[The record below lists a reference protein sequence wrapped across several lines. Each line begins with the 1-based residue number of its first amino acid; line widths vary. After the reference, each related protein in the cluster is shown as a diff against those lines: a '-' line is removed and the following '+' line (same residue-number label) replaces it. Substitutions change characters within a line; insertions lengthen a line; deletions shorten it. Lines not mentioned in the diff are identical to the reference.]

1 MRLHGFVILF
11 FALFVKT
18 LVFTNFFWYNA
29 KEYIYN
35 TFKNKYNKIVLWRRK
50 MFKQKEKKEKNENG
64 KRGFHSKLIF
74 GIIAIILIAIFCIAM
89 TPVTLQNDT
98 FYTIKIGEQITKTGI
113 DMQDHFSWHEDL
125 AYTYP
130 HWLYDLITYEIYS
143 AFGMTGIYVMTCI
156 LTVILGISLYIVN
169 TKIAKNQLI
178 SFVLTAIVIYILRG
192 YIAARAQLAT
202 FILFVW
208 IIYFIE
214 MFLQNRKIRYA
225 VGLVLI
231 STLIANLHVA
241 VWPFI
246 FVLFLPYIAEY
257 VLAIIA
263 EIAIYRKIK
272 IKSLNLRIKLLT
284 KSGKNVDKKQK
295 LEEKLKTIIAK
306 NEKIK
311 IKREEELNHPYKIRF
326 TKNKN
331 VKWLVLIMIICAFT
345 GLLTPLVETPYTYLY
360 KTMQG
365 NTTQNINEHLPMT
378 IIDETEALAT
388 IVLILAILTFTKTK
402 IKLSDLFMIA
412 GLCYLMLASRRQ
424 VTMFCIIGVLIVNK
438 MICGLL
444 ELYTKNG
451 LEKVFKIVTTK
462 VGYIFMICIM
472 LLLSYHFYEPKQN
485 DTYIDETA
493 YPVQACDYILENIDL
508 GTAKFYNEYNY
519 GSYMIY
525 RGIPVFIDSRADLYA
540 PEFSGKKEDIFMDFI
555 DTSSIGTFY
564 EDTFEKYGIT
574 HVITYKNSKMNMI
587 IKKTKDPNYK
597 ELYEDKYFTIYERL
611 SV

>member
-1 MRLHGFVILF
+1 
-11 FALFVKT
+11 
-18 LVFTNFFWYNA
+18 
-29 KEYIYN
+29 
-35 TFKNKYNKIVLWRRK
+35 
-50 MFKQKEKKEKNENG
+50 MFKRKEKNEQTENKKG
-64 KRGFHSKLIF
+64 KFPSKIIF
-74 GIIAIILIAIFCIAM
+74 EILAIILIAIFCVAM

-130 HWLYDLITYEIYS
+130 HWLYDLITYYIYT
-143 AFGMTGIYVMTCI
+143 AFGMTGIYVTTCI
-156 LTVILGISLYIVN
+156 LSALLGISLYIVN
-169 TKIAKNQLI
+169 TKIAKNQLV
-178 SFVLTAIVIYILRG
+178 SFILTAVVIYIVRG
-192 YIAARAQLAT
+192 YIAARAQLVT

-214 MFLQNRKIRYA
+214 MFLKNKKIRYA

-246 FVLFLPYIAEY
+246 FVLFLPYIGEY
-257 VLAIIA
+257 LIAVLADTV
-263 EIAIYRKIK
+263 IYRKIY
-272 IKSLNLRIKLLT
+272 IKVLDIGISIFTKLE
-284 KSGKNVDKKQK
+284 KYVDKKQK
-295 LEEKLKTIIAK
+295 LEEKRQNIIDK
-306 NEKIK
+306 NERIK
-311 IKREEELNHPYKIRF
+311 IKREEDLKNPYKIRL
-326 TKNKN
+326 TKNPN
-331 VKWLVLIMIICAFT
+331 IKWLIVVMIICAFT
-345 GLLTPLVETPYTYLY
+345 GLLTPLGDTPYTYLY

-378 IIDETEALAT
+378 IVDETEALSA

-402 IKLSDLFMIA
+402 IKLSDLFMIG

-424 VTMFCIIGVLIVNK
+424 VTMFCIIGVLVVNK
-438 MICGLL
+438 MICGLM

-451 LEKVFKIVTTK
+451 LEKAFKIVTTK
-462 VGYIFMICIM
+462 IGYVLMICIM
-472 LLLSYHFYEPKQN
+472 LLLSYHFYEPKI
-485 DTYIDETA
+485 DDDYIDKSA

-508 GTAKFYNEYNY
+508 ETARFYNEYNY

-540 PEFSGKKEDIFMDFI
+540 PEFSGKEEDIFSDFI
-555 DTSSIGTFY
+555 DTSSIGKFY
-564 EDTFEKYGIT
+564 EDVFKKYDIT

-587 IKKTKDPNYK
+587 IKETNDPNYK
-597 ELYEDKYFTIYERL
+597 ELYEDSYFTVYERL